1 MGASGSGTSRR
12 RFAVRVEVTPRAG
25 IRDPE
30 GAAIERALGSLG
42 YPDVAGVHVGKLI
55 TLTVGAADPG
65 EARRRVDEMCR
76 RLLANPVIED
86 YRIEVPGDAATERV
100 P

>member
-1 MGASGSGTSRR
+1 MGASGTGTDRH

-30 GAAIERALGSLG
+30 GAAIERALASLG
-42 YPDVAGVHVGKLI
+42 YPDVTGVHVGKLI
-55 TLTVGAADPG
+55 TLSVGATDPE
-65 EARRRVDEMCR
+65 EARHRVDEMCR

-86 YRIEVPGDAATERV
+86 YRIEVPGEVATERV